1 MTHAAPGYPT
11 LAQTLSPHH
20 SLIRNVLLVA
30 SGAALVALAA
40 QIEIPMQPVPLTLQT
55 LAVLLV
61 GAVLGSKRGAAALAL
76 YLAAGAAGLPVLS
89 GGGAGLAKIMGPTG
103 GYLLGFI
110 LAAGVVGWLAERYA
124 LDRKFAGTALAML
137 VGNVVI
143 YIPGLLWLANV
154 LHVSASKAVEY
165 GLTPFLIGDGIKLL
179 LAALLLPAAW
189 AFVGRQSD

>member
-1 MTHAAPGYPT
+1 MTHAAPTYPT
-11 LAQTLSPHH
+11 LAQTIAPHH
-20 SLIRNVLLVA
+20 SLIRNVLLVVG
-30 SGAALVALAA
+30 GAALVALAA

-61 GAVLGSKRGAAALAL
+61 GAALGSKRGAAALAL
-76 YLAAGAAGLPVLS
+76 YMAAGAAGLPVLS
-89 GGGAGLAKIMGPTG
+89 GGGAGLAKVMGTTG

-110 LAAGVVGWLAERYA
+110 LAAAVVGWLAERYA

-137 VGNVVI
+137 VGNVII

-154 LHVSASKAVEY
+154 LHVSASKAAEY
-165 GLTPFLIGDGIKLL
+165 GLTPFLLGDGIKLG

-189 AFVGRQSD
+189 AFVGRKG